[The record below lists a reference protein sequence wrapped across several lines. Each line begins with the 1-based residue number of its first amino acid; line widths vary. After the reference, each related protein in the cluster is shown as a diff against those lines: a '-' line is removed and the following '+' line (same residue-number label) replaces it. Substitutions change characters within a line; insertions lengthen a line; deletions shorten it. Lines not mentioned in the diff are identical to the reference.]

1 MFISNNTVKGV
12 RRCQRASLKCH
23 IGKSLNGQ
31 MDYLILLF
39 FSEGSVIMAEAIAMI
54 PTRRSSN
61 IHEVVHSYKSVCKEM
76 EVFDGDL
83 LALLSERLPLHA
95 IFIYNY

>member
-39 FSEGSVIMAEAIAMI
+39 FFEGSVIMAEAIAMI
-54 PTRRSSN
+54 PTRSSN

-76 EVFDGDL
+76 EVFDSDL
-83 LALLSERLPLHA
+83 LALLSERLLLHA